1 MNFKLIANSLVLC
14 IACVQCKTYLASN
27 SRQLKEYLR
36 VVSPGDTIQ
45 LRDAF
50 YSGTF
55 VANRIARAN
64 APIRLVGSH
73 RAIFSNPRGT
83 ALYVTGQYWWLTG
96 FTVTNSRRG
105 VAVQN
110 GKHNLLERIT
120 IRNIE
125 EDGIALRR
133 DSDDNTIRDCTITRT
148 GTRLPQYGFGVTIG
162 SDERQ
167 SYRGYV
173 DRSDRNSI
181 ISCRFQTSTVAEAIH
196 AFEGTCCGAIREN
209 FFDGRPITG
218 NSLQN
223 FNRCWVAINGNN
235 YRIEN
240 NSGKYTGMDGFR
252 VKHSLLI
259 FVGINYSFNLDL
271 KTYKNNVIEGTNAR
285 RI

>member
-1 MNFKLIANSLVLC
+1 MSFSYRSESVIVIDSVESEMSLKLFVNSVLLC
-14 IACVQCKTYLASN
+14 ITCVHCRTYLVSN

-45 LRDAF
+45 LRDGF

-64 APIRLVGSH
+64 APIRVVGSR

-83 ALYVTGQYWWLTG
+83 ALYVTGQYWWLRG

-105 VAVQN
+105 IAVQN

-120 IRNIE
+120 VRNME
-125 EDGIALRR
+125 EDGIALRQ
-133 DSDDNTIRDCTITRT
+133 DSDDNTIRDCSISRT
-148 GTRLPQYGFGVTIG
+148 GLRLPQYGFGVTIG

-173 DRSDRNSI
+173 DRSDSNSI
-181 ISCRFQTSTVAEAIH
+181 VNSRFQTSTAAEAIH
-196 AFEGTCCGAIREN
+196 AYEGTCCGTIRDN

-218 NSLQN
+218 NGLQ
-223 FNRCWVAINGNN
+223 NRCWVTISGNN
-235 YRIEN
+235 YRISN
-240 NSGKYTGMDGFR
+240 NEGRSTAMDGFR
-252 VKHSLLI
+252 VIIYQELS
-259 FVGINYSFNLDL
+259 VGTKLQNW
-271 KTYKNNVIEGTNAR
+271 
-285 RI
+285 